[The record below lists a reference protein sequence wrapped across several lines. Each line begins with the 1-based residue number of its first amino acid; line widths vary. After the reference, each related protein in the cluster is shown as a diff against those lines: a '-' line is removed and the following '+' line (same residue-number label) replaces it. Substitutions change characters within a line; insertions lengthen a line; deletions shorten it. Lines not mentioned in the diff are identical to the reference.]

1 MFGESESESPRVPSP
16 WDSLI
21 SIPPSP
27 IAGPRRTHTP
37 SPLAAE
43 LIPRLVPEADDG
55 NVEYKLQL
63 LNPSAARFA
72 RLVTQMK
79 WRLLEGGG
87 QAYYELGVADSGDLI
102 GLPREELEQ
111 SLETLEMMA
120 GEIGA
125 SVIVV
130 KEIEV
135 PAVMARLAKRSGEW
149 AGAEKRAARLE
160 GGTPSSLEGGYSTG
174 GYSTVADTETDPD
187 SLSGTE
193 VDLNEDLSVTVVLDK
208 GSSRGSPRERATDSS
223 GTVSVFSMD
232 IDTEDPA
239 DVADDER
246 LAAATQTRFAID
258 LEISSVFKPRPIRT
272 RVPNHPHYAHST
284 GGKSKRVKKHK
295 HLSMLNS
302 SHIHTEAPNEDI
314 KALNRRQG
322 RDRRREEKRKA
333 LETRAAHAVD
343 TEVNDSASRQ
353 DTIRAV
359 AIPTDDAGSLITGL
373 ESLHV
378 GLVEEPTQIASVADS
393 EFLDMTNVEDFD
405 DDDDVFASPTTAHP
419 SFPTFSAS
427 STGESHLDVDAAA
440 IGIVGGA
447 LGGDGEAEQPR
458 LIVEAL
464 VVRKMSLGEAFLDF
478 GGFSLT

>member
-21 SIPPSP
+21 STPPSP
-27 IAGPRRTHTP
+27 KPFNGRAHTP
-37 SPLAAE
+37 SPLAVE
-43 LIPRLVPEADDG
+43 LIPRLVPESDDG

-63 LNPSAARFA
+63 LNPSPARFA

-135 PAVMARLAKRSGEW
+135 PAVLATLAKRSGD
-149 AGAEKRAARLE
+149 RRRRD
-160 GGTPSSLEGGYSTG
+160 GTPSSLEGSGYST
-174 GYSTVADTETDPD
+174 TETTETEAESTDADEDMSLTIVLEKDAQGDSSAIFAMDPD
-187 SLSGTE
+187 EEKLIT
-193 VDLNEDLSVTVVLDK
+193 
-208 GSSRGSPRERATDSS
+208 P
-223 GTVSVFSMD
+223 
-232 IDTEDPA
+232 
-239 DVADDER
+239 
-246 LAAATQTRFAID
+246 QTRFSID
-258 LEISSVFKPRPIRT
+258 LEISSVFKPRPMKARMH
-272 RVPNHPHYAHST
+272 NHPHPAHT
-284 GGKSKRVKKHK
+284 AGGKNKRAKKHK
-295 HLSMLNS
+295 HLAMLVHNVDP
-302 SHIHTEAPNEDI
+302 EEKNQQ
-314 KALNRRQG
+314 RRQN
-322 RDRRREEKRKA
+322 RDKRREEKRKA
-333 LETRAAHAVD
+333 LEARAETIPRAEDTAVNVD
-343 TEVNDSASRQ
+343 ALVN
-353 DTIRAV
+353 
-359 AIPTDDAGSLITGL
+359 GL

-378 GLVEEPTQIASVADS
+378 GLVEEPTQIVDALPTIDAASA
-393 EFLDMTNVEDFD
+393 EDFD
-405 DDDDVFASPTTAHP
+405 DDDDVFASPKTAVP

-427 STGESHLDVDAAA
+427 TTGESHLDVDATV
-440 IGIVGGA
+440 IGIVGA
-447 LGGDGEAEQPR
+447 MSANGEVEQQPR

-464 VVRKMSLGEAFLDF
+464 VVRKMSLEEAFLDF